1 MLEAIMFQRMDA
13 CLNTLTD
20 EISQVTTRV
29 GRIARHQARLC
40 GFVASSSPSPQASE
54 DEDDDDGSGDHNDDK
69 DKDAS
74 FSSDEEMTFSQ

>member
-1 MLEAIMFQRMDA
+1 MFQHMDA

-54 DEDDDDGSGDHNDDK
+54 DEDDDDGSGDDD
-69 DKDAS
+69 DNEDEDAS
-74 FSSDEEMTFSQ
+74 TFGDEEMTASH